1 MNKIPK
7 CNTKNSFTRNY
18 LKLTKKLSVENRI
31 INRKIQKKLKS
42 LNSSK
47 PLSKENSAYSL
58 ISTKKTSTL
67 TTTSSKNN
75 SLITHKNVIYIFF
88 YNFYFI

>member
-1 MNKIPK
+1 MNHK
-7 CNTKNSFTRNY
+7 F
-18 LKLTKKLSVENRI
+18 
-31 INRKIQKKLKS
+31 QKKQKS

-47 PLSKENSAYSL
+47 QLSKENSAYSL

-75 SLITHKNVIYIFF
+75 SIIVHKNVIHIIILLLLLSFSVKILIKSSLV
-88 YNFYFI
+88 NFDNKKALIK

>member
-7 CNTKNSFTRNY
+7 CITRNSFKRNY

-31 INRKIQKKLKS
+31 MNHKFQKKQKS
-42 LNSSK
+42 PNSSK
-47 PLSKENSAYSL
+47 QLSKENSAYSL

-75 SLITHKNVIYIFF
+75 SIIVHKNVIHI
-88 YNFYFI
+88 IIL

>member
-7 CNTKNSFTRNY
+7 CITRNSFTRNY
-18 LKLTKKLSVENRI
+18 LKLTKKLSVEKRI
-31 INRKIQKKLKS
+31 MNHKFQKKQKS

-47 PLSKENSAYSL
+47 QLSKENSAYSL

-75 SLITHKNVIYIFF
+75 SIIAHKNVIHI
-88 YNFYFI
+88 IIL

>member
-7 CNTKNSFTRNY
+7 CITRNSFTRNY

-31 INRKIQKKLKS
+31 MNHKFQKKQKS

-47 PLSKENSAYSL
+47 QLSKENSAYSL

-75 SLITHKNVIYIFF
+75 SIIVHKNVIHI
-88 YNFYFI
+88 IIL

>member
-7 CNTKNSFTRNY
+7 CNTRNSFTRNY

-31 INRKIQKKLKS
+31 MDRKIQKKLKS

-67 TTTSSKNN
+67 TTTSSRNN
-75 SLITHKNVIYIFF
+75 SLITHKNVNNIFL
-88 YNFYFI
+88 

>member
-7 CNTKNSFTRNY
+7 CITRNSITRNY

-31 INRKIQKKLKS
+31 MNHKFQKKQKS

-47 PLSKENSAYSL
+47 QLSKENSAYSL

-75 SLITHKNVIYIFF
+75 SIIVHKNVIHI
-88 YNFYFI
+88 IIL

>member
-7 CNTKNSFTRNY
+7 CNTRNSFTRNY

-31 INRKIQKKLKS
+31 MNRKIQKKLKS

-47 PLSKENSAYSL
+47 LLSKENSAYSL

-67 TTTSSKNN
+67 TTTSSRNN
-75 SLITHKNVIYIFF
+75 SLITHKNVNNIFL
-88 YNFYFI
+88 

>member
-7 CNTKNSFTRNY
+7 CITRNSFTRNY

-31 INRKIQKKLKS
+31 MNRKIQKKLKS

-67 TTTSSKNN
+67 TTTSSRNN
-75 SLITHKNVIYIFF
+75 SLITHKNVNNIFL
-88 YNFYFI
+88 

>member
-7 CNTKNSFTRNY
+7 CNTRNTFTRNY

-31 INRKIQKKLKS
+31 MNRKIQKKLKS

-67 TTTSSKNN
+67 TTTSSRNN
-75 SLITHKNVIYIFF
+75 SLITHKNVNNIFL
-88 YNFYFI
+88 

>member
-7 CNTKNSFTRNY
+7 CNTRNSFTRNY

-31 INRKIQKKLKS
+31 MNRKIQKKLKS

-67 TTTSSKNN
+67 TTTSSRNN
-75 SLITHKNVIYIFF
+75 SLITHKNVNNIFL
-88 YNFYFI
+88 

>member
-7 CNTKNSFTRNY
+7 CNTRNSFTRNY

-31 INRKIQKKLKS
+31 MNRKIQKKLKS

-47 PLSKENSAYSL
+47 PLSKDNSAYSL

-67 TTTSSKNN
+67 TTTSSRNN
-75 SLITHKNVIYIFF
+75 SLITHKNVNNIFL
-88 YNFYFI
+88 

>member
-7 CNTKNSFTRNY
+7 CITRNSFTRHY
-18 LKLTKKLSVENRI
+18 LKLTKKLSGENRI
-31 INRKIQKKLKS
+31 INDNIKKQERV

-47 PLSKENSAYSL
+47 HLSKENTTYSL
-58 ISTKKTSTL
+58 ISTKKPSTL

-75 SLITHKNVIYIFF
+75 SLIIHKNVTHIYIL
-88 YNFYFI
+88 

>member
-31 INRKIQKKLKS
+31 MNRKIQKKLKS
-42 LNSSK
+42 LNSNK
-47 PLSKENSAYSL
+47 QLSKENSAYSL

-67 TTTSSKNN
+67 TTTSSRNN
-75 SLITHKNVIYIFF
+75 SLITHKNVNNIFL
-88 YNFYFI
+88 

>member
-7 CNTKNSFTRNY
+7 CITRNSFTRNY

-31 INRKIQKKLKS
+31 MNHKFQKKQKS

-47 PLSKENSAYSL
+47 QLSKDNSAYSL

-75 SLITHKNVIYIFF
+75 SIIVHKNVIHI
-88 YNFYFI
+88 IIL